1 MNFNTDGT
9 CLCVS
14 SDHGTI
20 HLFSLDQ
27 ETLNK
32 QPSLVSSIIPKYF
45 SSNCS
50 LCKITVPDSPPCI
63 CAFGAENNS
72 VIGKYTKLFVYT
84 FILLTVLVVCANGS
98 FYKYSFNLETGESVL
113 EETAQFLELTG
124 EDS

>member
-1 MNFNTDGT
+1 MCIVRSWNN
-9 CLCVS
+9 S
-14 SDHGTI
+14 H
-20 HLFSLDQ
+20 FSLDQ

-63 CAFGAENNS
+63 CAFGADNNS
-72 VIGKYTKLFVYT
+72 VIGKCKHYCFMCLFH
-84 FILLTVLVVCANGS
+84 LLFLVVCANGS
-98 FYKYSFNLETGESVL
+98 FYKYSFNLESGESVL

-124 EDS
+124 EES